1 VVHIRRIFIRLFTL
15 IFIFINILFSYSSYA
30 LSSSIQFTKEE
41 LNFLKAHENET
52 FLLGLDPYSGMDY
65 FEFRGQKAGFLL
77 DVIKLIE
84 RETKI
89 NIEIASEKSWGEA
102 VSGLS
107 TRDIDILFGANP
119 TLLRRQY
126 MEFTRPMIQYPYA
139 VFAKKGSAVQTIG
152 DLDNKKV
159 AFIDGDINLQPFL
172 DIYNNIHPKIRI
184 YSDQKAA
191 LEALSAGAVDGFVV
205 SGGVIIHDFIY
216 NYSDLNYIAEVNTL
230 TSDMTFST
238 LKENAILAGIL
249 DKIIE
254 KYLDTEINEA
264 IENSEVLFNRKIL
277 RLTESELNWLDKNE
291 QVTVGVADDYLPFD
305 YYSNGE
311 YQGVAGSVFNELSHL
326 IGLNVNVVHGSFSD
340 IYSKALNR
348 EIDVV
353 NMAKTP
359 DRLNHFYFPQ
369 PFSYERDEIYGKRE
383 SMHVQDVYGLE
394 GKKVAVIDGFWH
406 EEYLLK
412 NLREVEIIKT
422 KSVEESISKVDK
434 GEADYFI
441 ENPTVADFYI
451 QGLGYTSII
460 KKGSTS
466 SDSFLYFGISKNK
479 PELYSIIDKT
489 ISLISYE
496 ELKHRGLS
504 NVPVPEPIKYKRLT
518 LVIAMLTATM
528 FIIALFTFRILK
540 SLANEK
546 AKTLLLSERT
556 KLLYT
561 DPLTGLKNRTCF
573 KDMETEFNCMGFPQL
588 IIMADM
594 NNLKKTNDLYGHHM
608 GDLLIQK
615 CSKILEQVF
624 DNALIFRMGGDEF
637 LILYAGNIDPQ
648 IEDKIDLVNDIA
660 SNTSISDGTATIKG
674 LSIAMG
680 ASSRQ
685 SIDDDFNEKMIEA
698 DNNMYIHKKFIKN
711 LAKS

>member
-1 VVHIRRIFIRLFTL
+1 
-15 IFIFINILFSYSSYA
+15 
-30 LSSSIQFTKEE
+30 
-41 LNFLKAHENET
+41 
-52 FLLGLDPYSGMDY
+52 
-65 FEFRGQKAGFLL
+65 
-77 DVIKLIE
+77 
-84 RETKI
+84 
-89 NIEIASEKSWGEA
+89 
-102 VSGLS
+102 
-107 TRDIDILFGANP
+107 
-119 TLLRRQY
+119 
-126 MEFTRPMIQYPYA
+126 
-139 VFAKKGSAVQTIG
+139 
-152 DLDNKKV
+152 
-159 AFIDGDINLQPFL
+159 
-172 DIYNNIHPKIRI
+172 
-184 YSDQKAA
+184 
-191 LEALSAGAVDGFVV
+191 
-205 SGGVIIHDFIY
+205 
-216 NYSDLNYIAEVNTL
+216 
-230 TSDMTFST
+230 
-238 LKENAILAGIL
+238 
-249 DKIIE
+249 
-254 KYLDTEINEA
+254 
-264 IENSEVLFNRKIL
+264 
-277 RLTESELNWLDKNE
+277 
-291 QVTVGVADDYLPFD
+291 
-305 YYSNGE
+305 
-311 YQGVAGSVFNELSHL
+311 
-326 IGLNVNVVHGSFSD
+326 
-340 IYSKALNR
+340 
-348 EIDVV
+348 
-353 NMAKTP
+353 
-359 DRLNHFYFPQ
+359 
-369 PFSYERDEIYGKRE
+369 
-383 SMHVQDVYGLE
+383 MHVQDVYGLE

-460 KKGSTS
+460 KKGITS

-561 DPLTGLKNRTCF
+561 DSLTGLKNRTCF

-608 GDLLIQK
+608 GDLLIKK

-637 LILYAGNIDPQ
+637 LILYAGNIDTQ
-648 IEDKIDLVNDIA
+648 IEDKIDLVNEIA
-660 SNTSISDGTATIKG
+660 SNTSISDGTSTIKG

-698 DNNMYIHKKFIKN
+698 DNNMYIHKKFIKSI
-711 LAKS
+711 AKS